1 MDGIGDGP
9 DGMGFDMKM
18 MMNQQPNPYRGTF
31 AQDASPVYSGLPGP
45 SFQDDPAMG
54 MGEDQNDA
62 KRRRIARVSPVL
74 ALLGLYVWFMKLIDG
89 LSGYARRLAICVARR
104 RSSAMGK
111 CPSARIASTTRPT
124 AFSPPSRKSATRPRG
139 MSALLRVVCC
149 VGMALTARFR
159 AKYIEGLEN
168 RLGRMESLLR
178 LSGLLSEDDGGK
190 TDLGTLEK
198 RLADRSVVN
207 EPSSSTSSN
216 RFNVPNTSQQTST
229 SRQSTPRMESHSSP
243 RTAPTSPEPQ
253 KESENEVE
261 GLSDMMCSL
270 VTSNSGETRYIG
282 NFATTC

>member
-1 MDGIGDGP
+1 
-9 DGMGFDMKM
+9 MGCLAM
-18 MMNQQPNPYRGTF
+18 R
-31 AQDASPVYSGLPGP
+31 AGLRYV
-45 SFQDDPAMG
+45 SQE
-54 MGEDQNDA
+54 EDQVRWENA
-62 KRRRIARVSPVL
+62 QVL
-74 ALLGLYVWFMKLIDG
+74 ALHQLQDRLHFHP
-89 LSGYARRLAICVARR
+89 RREKAQPAQGVCLLCSVA
-104 RSSAMGK
+104 
-111 CPSARIASTTRPT
+111 
-124 AFSPPSRKSATRPRG
+124 
-139 MSALLRVVCC
+139 CC

-207 EPSSSTSSN
+207 EPSSSTN